1 MNSAKYLLGNDAII
15 RSLKRNHV
23 DTIFGYSG
31 GAILPVFDSLSNSGI
46 KYFMNRHEQSSGH
59 CAEGYAKVS
68 GKPGIV
74 TTTSGPG
81 VTNLITP
88 LQDSYS
94 DGILLVVLTGQV
106 PTHAIGSDAFQ
117 ECPAIELTK
126 P

>member
-1 MNSAKYLLGNDAII
+1 MGKDVII
-15 RSLKRNHV
+15 NSLKRNNV
-23 DTIFGYSG
+23 DTIFG
-31 GAILPVFDSLSNSGI
+31 GAILPVFDSLSKSGI

-68 GKPGIV
+68 KNREV

-94 DGILLVVLTGQV
+94 DGIPLVVFTGQV

-117 ECPAIELTK
+117 ECPAIDLTR
-126 P
+126 PCH